1 MDLPK
6 LLRAS
11 RQLAP
16 ADTPADTPG
25 DTPGDTGAGLS
36 GRVEP
41 IGVTFR
47 TCIGCR
53 KRDPRGSLLRVV
65 LRDGLLCPD
74 PRAVEPGRGAWFH
87 LDCAERSLRGLP
99 AALRWRGALDLAPIR
114 TFLAELRSTQISTPS
129 NTDLSTATKG
139 RK

>member
-1 MDLPK
+1 MDRPK

-11 RQLAP
+11 RHLAP
-16 ADTPADTPG
+16 ANTPAK
-25 DTPGDTGAGLS
+25 TPGDTGAGLS
-36 GRVEP
+36 GRVEA

-47 TCIGCR
+47 TCLGCR
-53 KRDPRGSLLRVV
+53 KRDSRGSLLRVV
-65 LRDGLLCPD
+65 LRDGLLCAD

-114 TFLAELRSTQISTPS
+114 TFLAALSRDTSSTPS
-129 NTDLSTATKG
+129 STDLSTATKG